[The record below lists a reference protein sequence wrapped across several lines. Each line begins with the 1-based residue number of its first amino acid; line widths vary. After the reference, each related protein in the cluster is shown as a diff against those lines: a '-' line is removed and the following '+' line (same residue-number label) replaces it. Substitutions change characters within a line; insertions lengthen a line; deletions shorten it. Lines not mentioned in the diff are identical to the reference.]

1 MNAVA
6 QTPSEQTPAQ
16 QTPAA
21 TAGKSPTHTFRL
33 LLKREFWENRGGF
46 FWAPVIAGAISLG
59 FGLLASITGVIAM
72 REAIGEGHSPWDH
85 IEFDGTKNADAVDQV
100 VGFMSDLNFVSGIG
114 LAYLVMVFVV
124 FFYAL
129 GSLYDERKD
138 RSVLFWKSL
147 PVSDTQTVLSKA
159 AWALVLA
166 PALSAVIGL
175 AIGFCMWIIATVT
188 MLIGG
193 IPHAGAG
200 FTEAHPFRILGNVLM
215 ALPIYTLWALPTV
228 GWLMLCSAWARSK
241 PFVWAVLLPILVG
254 SVISW
259 MDTLPGVNVP
269 HEIVWYVLG
278 FRGLLSIVP
287 GTWYL
292 NESVSDSHNVEIN
305 GPQDLQQAVDFTSS
319 WNALLTADLWI
330 GVVIGAAMIYGAIRL
345 RRWRDEG

>member
-6 QTPSEQTPAQ
+6 QTPAAIAAKPA
-16 QTPAA
+16 
-21 TAGKSPTHTFRL
+21 THTFRL

-46 FWAPVIAGAISLG
+46 LWAPLIAGGISIL
-59 FGLLASITGVIAM
+59 FGILASITGVIAM
-72 REAIGEGHSPWDH
+72 REAMENGGSPWDEL
-85 IEFDGTKNADAVDQV
+85 EFGSNQGPDAVDHLI
-100 VGFMSDLNFVSGIG
+100 GFMGDINLMSGIG
-114 LAYLVMVFVV
+114 LAYFVMVFVV

-159 AWALVLA
+159 VWALVLA
-166 PALSAVIGL
+166 PLLSAVIGL
-175 AIGFCMWIIATVT
+175 AIGFALWIIGTLS
-188 MLIGG
+188 MMIGG
-193 IPHAGAG
+193 IPGSAAG
-200 FTEAHPFRILGNVLM
+200 FTEAHPFRILTNVLG

-241 PFVWAVLLPILVG
+241 PFVWAVLLPILVAC
-254 SVISW
+254 VISW
-259 MDTLPGVNVP
+259 LDTLPGIEIR
-269 HEIVWYVLG
+269 HDIVWYVLG

-292 NESVSDSHNVEIN
+292 NETVNSAHTVDIN
-305 GPQDLQQAVDFTSS
+305 GPQDLPQLVDFSSS
-319 WNALLTADLWI
+319 WNALATVDLW
-330 GVVIGAAMIYGAIRL
+330 VGAALGMAMIYTAIRL

>member
-1 MNAVA
+1 MNALA
-6 QTPSEQTPAQ
+6 QTPAEQTPAAS
-16 QTPAA
+16 AA
-21 TAGKSPTHTFRL
+21 KSTTHTFRL
-33 LLKREFWENRGGF
+33 LLKREYWENRGGF
-46 FWAPVIAGAISLG
+46 FWAPVIAGAISLA

-72 REAIGEGHSPWDH
+72 REAMGKGESPWEH
-85 IEFDGTKNADAVDQV
+85 IHIDGAKTADTVDQLM
-100 VGFMSDLNFVSGIG
+100 GFMGDMNFVSGIG

-159 AWALVLA
+159 AWALLLA
-166 PALSAVIGL
+166 PALSAAIGLVIGFL
-175 AIGFCMWIIATVT
+175 MWMIATLT

-193 IPHAGAG
+193 IPGSVAG

-215 ALPIYTLWALPTV
+215 ALPIYALWALPTV

-259 MDTLPGVNVP
+259 MDTLPGIDIP
-269 HEIVWYVLG
+269 HDSVWYILG

-292 NESVSDSHNVEIN
+292 NETVSESHHVEIN
-305 GPQDLQQAVDFTSS
+305 GPQDLHQAVDFTSS

-330 GVVIGAAMIYGAIRL
+330 GVVLGAAMIYGAIRL